1 MGPILGKLLTKL
13 GTEKVLKS
21 IVLTLGEYLVSRSS
35 NKLDDKLFGE
45 IKKAL
50 K

>member
-1 MGPILGKLLTKL
+1 MGPILGKLLTSL

-21 IVLTLGEYLVSRSS
+21 IVLIIGEYLVSKSS
-35 NKLDDKLFGE
+35 NKLDDKLFAE

>member
-35 NKLDDKLFGE
+35 NKLDDKLFAE

>member
-13 GTEKVLKS
+13 GTEQVLKS
-21 IVLTLGEYLVSRSS
+21 IVLTLGEYLVKKSS
-35 NKLDDKLFGE
+35 NKLDDKLFAE

>member
-21 IVLTLGEYLVSRSS
+21 IVLTLGEYLVTKSS
-35 NKLDDKLFGE
+35 NKLDDKLFAE

>member
-21 IVLTLGEYLVSRSS
+21 IVLTLGEYLVTKSS
-35 NKLDDKLFGE
+35 NKLDDKLFEE